1 MTIQYSILAPHVP
14 SICHKENVPDYQQP
28 MVDSLKEL
36 KDMLYKDKPDAIV
49 LVSCHWPSTFFHY
62 VDATPRHKG
71 TLTAFE
77 CPDLI
82 KDVPYDFP
90 GDPDLANE
98 LVDAAAKENLQ
109 VVGVDDPY
117 YVWDY
122 GTVVPL
128 RYLTPEGD
136 IPIVNL
142 SVTLAATLDET
153 YRWGKAIK
161 SVLEDSRK
169 NIVFISS
176 GALSHRL
183 VRGRE
188 NKPTTA
194 EHAMD
199 KEFISLLMNKDYR
212 SAFDMLPQYARLAAV
227 ESGGRHLAMLLAIL
241 NDNDEPAFYSAAQS
255 SGSWNVVMTFD
266 RQVKEQ
272 LNNHL
277 EETASL

>member
-1 MTIQYSILAPHVP
+1 MTIQFSMLAPHVP
-14 SICHKENVPDYQQP
+14 SICHEELVPDYQQP

-36 KDMLYKDKPDAIV
+36 KGMLYQDKPDAIV

-62 VDATPRHKG
+62 VDTTPRHKG
-71 TLTAFE
+71 MLTAFE

-98 LVDAAAKENLQ
+98 LLEEAVKENLQ

-161 SVLEDSRK
+161 RVLEESRK
-169 NIVFISS
+169 KIVFISS

-188 NKPTTA
+188 NKPTTS

-199 KEFISLLMNKDYR
+199 KEFISLLMNKQYQA
-212 SAFDMLPQYARLAAV
+212 AFDMLPQYARLAAV

-241 NDNDEPAFYSAAQS
+241 NENDEPAYYSAGQS
-255 SGSWNVVMTFD
+255 SGSWNVVMTFEKQPNVRSD
-266 RQVKEQ
+266 GT
-272 LNNHL
+272 L
-277 EETASL
+277 EKTVSI